1 VIKVVIDTNVFIS
14 SFFGGNPKKI
24 IELWE
29 KGEICWCLSNEI
41 IDEYLAVLQ
50 RMGLQDEQEIHELL
64 KVFAE
69 GTNTIFTT
77 NPPRLQIIESDPDDN
92 KFIECAVALG
102 AEYII
107 SGDKHLK
114 NLKKYMNILIL
125 SPGEF
130 LDDIKNLNR

>member
-1 VIKVVIDTNVFIS
+1 MIKVVIDTNVFNS